1 MINYTTSE
9 KIAAIPLAEK
19 EKLDKEKAKTVI
31 SNDAYAIS
39 EFIEKL
45 TRAIGVLSMK

>member
-19 EKLDKEKAKTVI
+19 EKLDEEKAKIVI
-31 SNDAYAIS
+31 SNDAFALYEILERIA
-39 EFIEKL
+39 
-45 TRAIGVLSMK
+45 RGLS